1 MKKILILMNKKKNNR
16 NKIFMIK
23 KINKLVKIKMIFNN
37 KSINKIYNKI
47 KLIMLTWFM
56 NLVD

>member
-1 MKKILILMNKKKNNR
+1 MKNILILMNKNKNNK

-23 KINKLVKIKMIFNN
+23 TSNKLVKIKMIFNN

-47 KLIMLTWFM
+47 KLIMLTWIM